1 MAHLLVLVVVV
12 ASDDRFLITT
22 SMSFAFGGRRI
33 SAWQREFLHLHPTTT
48 ISYSQR
54 GFTGKE
60 KEFYGKEKEFYG
72 KAKQSKGVW
81 VSIFFQNI
89 VFTHG
94 VLVDFT
100 GKQKA

>member
-1 MAHLLVLVVVV
+1 MIVF
-12 ASDDRFLITT
+12 SITT
-22 SMSFAFGGRRI
+22 FMSFSFGGRRI

-94 VLVDFT
+94 VLVDFYWEA
-100 GKQKA
+100 KQA